1 MFKKLSYKFPIQE
14 DLDLFE
20 KHFIEAIG
28 EKKFQKILLINPP
41 DGDKAMFNLQTAK
54 LKRYPNYPPYGLGI
68 ISNQLEKRGYDVQIL
83 NLNDHLLTKANE
95 LEDFDYDNIVFDH
108 LDGIINEFNPDLVGL
123 TCMFTMTHKSLKN
136 IIDHIANGYKI
147 PIAVGGVHITNSIQS
162 DLTREKFIED
172 LSNVNFFFLFESE
185 IAFADFIN
193 TINHPKGNLSH
204 LRQLVFRGNNN
215 TIFEIDDR
223 VVPTGEDL
231 NLSPNHSKMPAENFG
246 KYGKIGSFAYLK
258 GPDARFSTVL
268 SNRGCRASCTFCSV
282 RNFNGKK
289 VRSRSVQS
297 VIDELLYLRHE
308 QQVDH
313 IMFLDDD
320 LLYDKKRAIELF
332 SEMDKQKVNITWD
345 ASNGLICSAIT
356 EEVVD
361 AAYRGGCI
369 GVYLGMES
377 GNPQILRQIRKPG
390 TVKNFLNAAEI
401 LKKYPEINTRVLL
414 MIGFPNETFSN
425 IYDTVKVSLEMD
437 LDWYQ
442 VSPLQPLPN
451 TPIFDQMS
459 SDGLIS
465 EQNTSEVKYIGGS
478 YGGNRKAAEK
488 DNNKEALLGNFMD
501 VFNANPNNVPSKDQ
515 IRDVWSYMNYT
526 LNYEIIKRISNPIK
540 LQQAQRYLDYIA
552 NVVAPNDAIVW
563 YYLNYLENKLKL
575 NNTLSKKKIS
585 DIISSNPNWK
595 TKLSEL
601 SLNI

>member
-1 MFKKLSYKFPIQE
+1 MLKNISFKFPIEE
-14 DLDLFE
+14 DIELFRQS
-20 KHFIEAIG
+20 FIKTIG

-41 DGDKAMFNLQTAK
+41 DGDIEMFNLETAK

-68 ISNQLEKRGYDVQIL
+68 ISNQLLKRGYDVEIL
-83 NLNDHLLTKANE
+83 NLNDHLLTQANE
-95 LEDFDYDNIVFDH
+95 VEKFDYNKIVFEH
-108 LDGIINEFNPDLVGL
+108 LNERIKKFSPDLIGL

-136 IIDHIANGYKI
+136 VVDHIYKEFKI
-147 PIAVGGVHITNSIQS
+147 PMAVGGVHITNSIQS
-162 DLTREKFIED
+162 EITKEQFINDLK
-172 LSNVNFFFLFESE
+172 NVNYFFLFESE

-193 TINHPKGNLSH
+193 TINNSKGNIEF
-204 LRQLVFRGNNN
+204 LRQIVFRDIDGKL
-215 TIFEIDDR
+215 FEIDDR
-223 VVPTGEDL
+223 VVPSGEDL
-231 NLSPNHSKMPAENFG
+231 DISPNHSMMPANNFG

-258 GPDARFSTVL
+258 KPDAKFSTVL

-308 QQVDH
+308 QDVDH

-320 LLYDKKRAIELF
+320 LLYDRKRAIELF
-332 SEMDKQKVNITWD
+332 TQMDKQDVNITWD
-345 ASNGLICSAIT
+345 ASNGIICSAIT
-356 EEVVD
+356 EEVIE
-361 AAYRGGCI
+361 AAYKGGCI

-377 GNPQILRQIRKPG
+377 GNPQILKQIRKPG

-401 LKKYPEINTRVLL
+401 LKKYPHINTRVLL

-459 SDGLIS
+459 SDGLLS
-465 EQNTSEVKYIGGS
+465 EQKTSEVKYIGGS

-488 DNNKEALLGNFMD
+488 DKNAEALLGNFMN
-501 VFNANPNNVPSKDQ
+501 VFSSNLNDVPSKDQ

-526 LNYEIIKRISNPIK
+526 LNYERLKKIENPIK
-540 LQQAQRYLDYIA
+540 IEQAQKYLEYIA
-552 NVVAPNDAIVW
+552 NIVAPNDPIVW
-563 YYLNYLENKLKL
+563 YYLDHLETKLKKDNSKSKQKVL
-575 NNTLSKKKIS
+575 N
-585 DIISSNPNWK
+585 IIKDNPNWK
-595 TKLSEL
+595 SKLSEL
-601 SLNI
+601 NLI